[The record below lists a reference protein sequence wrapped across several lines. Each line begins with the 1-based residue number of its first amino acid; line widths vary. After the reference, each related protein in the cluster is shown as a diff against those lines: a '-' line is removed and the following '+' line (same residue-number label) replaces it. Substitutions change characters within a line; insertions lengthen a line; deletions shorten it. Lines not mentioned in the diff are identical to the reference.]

1 MANWTQEEIAYLKT
15 NYDSMSA
22 GAMAKEMGTHGAGS
36 LRIKLHDLGIFKV
49 RQNEQKKREKPTLC
63 WDCKNACGGC
73 PWSKHLVPVGGWTA
87 KKTTIRASKTGEERM
102 PSYLVI
108 GCPEFVRDKQKK
120 QAVDA
125 SGPQK
130 KVSIFANSPCETA
143 CRNEKRNQCLQNNGR
158 CAKWEKWFAES
169 GIWQRTVGTLQP
181 NMKGRME

>member
-1 MANWTQEEIAYLKT
+1 MASWTQEEIAYLKT
-15 NYDSMSA
+15 HYDSMSA
-22 GAMAKEMGTHGAGS
+22 GAMSKEMGTHCVGS

-108 GCPEFVRDKQKK
+108 GCPEYITDQPKK
-120 QAVDA
+120 AEEAQNKT
-125 SGPQK
+125 K
-130 KVSIFANSPCETA
+130 KTYVPPFSTSPCETT
-143 CRNEKRNQCLQNNGR
+143 CKNERKNRCLQNNGR
-158 CAKWEKWFAES
+158 CAKYDKWFLES
-169 GIWQRTVGTLQP
+169 GVWQRTVGTLERRT
-181 NMKGRME
+181 G